1 MLLMFYLSFK
11 RVDGLL
17 HGGWVGAEVGVDVE
31 AAEAGQHRARA
42 QLVWEVGL
50 LLMLLLDTGE
60 LNPTSVTLPD
70 YGSSFNIAHSS

>member
-1 MLLMFYLSFK
+1 MQILLTCCLCFK

-17 HGGWVGAEVGVDVE
+17 YGGWIGAEVGVDVE

-42 QLVWEVGL
+42 QIVWSVVGL

-60 LNPTSVTLPD
+60 LNPTSFTVPD
-70 YGSSFNIAHSS
+70 